1 MKKKQKA
8 EPESRRKSSYK
19 GNSRNNSKSG
29 GLTFSEKKRL
39 IQLKHILSGKSIEKE
54 KPTTAQ
60 RTITFEKMFRDGI
73 CQVSHR
79 YYTKMVEFFD
89 INYSLL
95 EVDEQADI
103 LAQYSKLINYFD
115 PSVKFELVLFNRQ
128 VNEQMLTEQFDI
140 PWQEDDFNDIREEYT
155 EMLKKQAAKGNNGII
170 KSKYLIFGVESNG
183 YKEAKSR
190 LNNIEK
196 DVIRNLNNIGTL
208 ARGLDG
214 KERLRILHEYF
225 NQDTMEPFRFSFKD
239 LAESG
244 KSVKDYIAPP
254 GFDFR
259 YPNRFKSGNMYGCVS
274 YLDIIAPKFTD
285 ELIKQ
290 LLDIDANLTISM
302 HMQTEDPVK
311 AIKKLKAVISNIQK
325 MKIEEQK
332 KAVRSGYDMDILPT
346 DIVTYEKDTLEFLDD
361 LNTSNQKMINMTFLI
376 TCYGRTKRELES
388 LMQRVSGIIQQA
400 NCDLRCLQYLQ
411 EQGLM
416 ASAPIGCNE
425 TGIERTLSTK
435 STAILVPFCTQEL
448 FMPAPAIYYGLNAL
462 SNNMIMADRKRLRTP
477 NGVILGTPGSGKS
490 FSAKREILSCFLIT
504 KDDIIICDPE
514 GEYFALVAA
523 LHGQVVKLAT
533 NSKDYLNPMD
543 IQLSHKGDKEALK
556 LKSDFII
563 TLCDLIAGGKDGLEN
578 DEKGIID
585 ECIRHIYDKYFEN
598 PGEVVWHRVSLGKG
612 SEYGGA
618 GEWINLSESKLGKK
632 EKEQMAVVKPYM
644 QCEFIHAMGNG
655 PGGIKEYIDRL
666 YRYDGFFG
674 AFAWEWCDHAIDMGD
689 SKYFYGGDFG
699 EYPNDGNFCV
709 DGLVYPD
716 RRPHTGLLE
725 YKQAIKPFAIKSY
738 SNIMVVENR
747 YDFAEL
753 DDKLYFEVN
762 GERMEFDVPPRGK
775 KSFPRPNGDV
785 VMVKAYQK
793 SDTLWAK
800 KGYEVGFE
808 QLIVNDTVLK
818 LEPVNADGS
827 FEVSEQGRNITIKG
841 NNFEYIFD
849 KSTGNFK
856 KLSDAVTRP
865 VEWNMWR
872 APTDNDRNIM
882 RDWINADYHREQSYV
897 YDCTY
902 DVTDTVTIKCHNA
915 LIPVVQRKHMDI
927 ETVWTIYAN
936 GIIDMQSS
944 VKVGENLPVIP
955 RFGLRFF
962 TKGEN
967 VKYYGYG
974 PYESYSDKHLCTYID
989 EFNTTV
995 SDMYEPYIKPQ
1006 ENGSHFGTRYVETE
1020 NIRVSSDTP
1029 FSFSALHYTQEE
1041 LTEKKHNFEIE
1052 KCDDTV
1058 LCIDYKQNGIGQ
1070 NSCGPLTQE
1079 EYRFDESEFEF
1090 KIRIEI
1096 K

>member
-8 EPESRRKSSYK
+8 EPEKHRKSSYQ

-39 IQLKHILSGKSIEKE
+39 MELKHILSGKGKEKE

-60 RTITFEKMFRDGI
+60 KTITFEKMFRDGI
-73 CQVSHR
+73 CQVSHH

-128 VNEQMLTEQFDI
+128 VNEQVLTEQFDI

-196 DVIRNLNNIGTL
+196 DVIRNLSNIGTL

-462 SNNMIMADRKRLRTP
+462 SNNMIMVDRKKLKNP
-477 NGVILGTPGSGKS
+477 NGLILGTPGSGKS
-490 FSAKREILSCFLIT
+490 FAAKREITNAFFVT
-504 KDDIIICDPE
+504 KDDIIIGDPE
-514 GEYFALVAA
+514 GEYYPLVHALG
-523 LHGQVVKLAT
+523 GQVVHISPT
-533 NSKDYLNPMD
+533 SKDYINPMD
-543 IQLSHKGDKEALK
+543 INMDYSDDDNPLGV
-556 LKSDFII
+556 KSDFVLS
-563 TLCDLIAGGKDGLEN
+563 LCELIMGSRDGIEAE
-578 DEKGIID
+578 EKSVID
-585 ECIRHIYDKYFEN
+585 RCLPLVYQKYFADPKPEN
-598 PGEVVWHRVSLGKG
+598 MPVLGDLYDCLRKQKEPQAQRIATALEIYVNGSLKVFNHRTNVELNNRIVCFDIKELGKQLKKIG
-612 SEYGGA
+612 MLIVQDQV
-618 GEWINLSESKLGKK
+618 WNRVTINR
-632 EKEQMAVVKPYM
+632 
-644 QCEFIHAMGNG
+644 
-655 PGGIKEYIDRL
+655 GIKST
-666 YRYDGFFG
+666 RY
-674 AFAWEWCDHAIDMGD
+674 
-689 SKYFYGGDFG
+689 
-699 EYPNDGNFCV
+699 
-709 DGLVYPD
+709 
-716 RRPHTGLLE
+716 
-725 YKQAIKPFAIKSY
+725 
-738 SNIMVVENR
+738 
-747 YDFAEL
+747 
-753 DDKLYFEVN
+753 
-762 GERMEFDVPPRGK
+762 
-775 KSFPRPNGDV
+775 
-785 VMVKAYQK
+785 
-793 SDTLWAK
+793 
-800 KGYEVGFE
+800 
-808 QLIVNDTVLK
+808 
-818 LEPVNADGS
+818 
-827 FEVSEQGRNITIKG
+827 
-841 NNFEYIFD
+841 
-849 KSTGNFK
+849 
-856 KLSDAVTRP
+856 
-865 VEWNMWR
+865 
-872 APTDNDRNIM
+872 
-882 RDWINADYHREQSYV
+882 
-897 YDCTY
+897 
-902 DVTDTVTIKCHNA
+902 
-915 LIPVVQRKHMDI
+915 
-927 ETVWTIYAN
+927 
-936 GIIDMQSS
+936 
-944 VKVGENLPVIP
+944 
-955 RFGLRFF
+955 
-962 TKGEN
+962 
-967 VKYYGYG
+967 
-974 PYESYSDKHLCTYID
+974 YID
-989 EFNTTV
+989 EFHLLLKEEQTAAYSVEIWKRFRKWGGIPSGITQN
-995 SDMYEPYIKPQ
+995 IKDLLSSR
-1006 ENGSHFGTRYVETE
+1006 EIE
-1020 NIRVSSDTP
+1020 NIFENSDFIYMLNQASGDRQILAKQLNISPTQLSYVTNSNEGEGLLFYGNVIIP
-1029 FSFSALHYTQEE
+1029 FVDRFPKNSLYKIMTTRLEE
-1041 LTEKKHNFEIE
+1041 T
-1052 KCDDTV
+1052 
-1058 LCIDYKQNGIGQ
+1058 
-1070 NSCGPLTQE
+1070 
-1079 EYRFDESEFEF
+1079 SEAG
-1090 KIRIEI
+1090 
-1096 K
+1096 